1 MAISLLR
8 WTVQTV
14 KKAPM
19 TRAEMAKRRAR
30 ISCSEPF
37 SEV

>member
-1 MAISLLR
+1 M
-8 WTVQTV
+8 VQTV

-19 TRAEMAKRRAR
+19 TRAEMANRKPR
-30 ISCSEPF
+30 ISCREPF